1 MNMTNNVIHELAKNY
16 LEVNYSNTIVIVIV
30 NGSITIVLL

>member
-1 MNMTNNVIHELAKNY
+1 MSWQKTT
-16 LEVNYSNTIVIVIV
+16 EVNYSNTIVIVIV